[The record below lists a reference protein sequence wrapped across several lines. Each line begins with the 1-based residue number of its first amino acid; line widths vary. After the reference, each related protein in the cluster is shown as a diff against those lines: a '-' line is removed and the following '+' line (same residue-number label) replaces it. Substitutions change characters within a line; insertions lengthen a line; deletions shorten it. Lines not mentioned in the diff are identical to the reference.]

1 MNGFERLKE
10 QIKDPKDLALMQTVN
25 YLLSREDMVDKYLDK
40 DKTVDEMYKYI
51 KEKGMKHAR
60 NGWGFITNEVVY
72 AWAVMYF
79 SLPNAY
85 LKIKTPKTDNKDNNK
100 QKENNNV
107 ISYDVAKKKLEEK
120 KETAQ
125 ISLFGG
131 VINE

>member
-10 QIKDPKDLALMQTVN
+10 QVKDQKNLGLIQVVD
-25 YLLSREDMVDKYLDK
+25 YLLSREDMADKYLDAE
-40 DKTVDEMYKYI
+40 KTLDGMEKYI

-60 NGWGFITNEVVY
+60 NGWGFITNEIVY
-72 AWAVMYF
+72 AWAVIYF

-85 LKIKTPKTDNKDNNK
+85 LKIKATKNENKDNNIK
-100 QKENNNV
+100 ASNNV

-120 KETAQ
+120 KETSQ

-131 VINE
+131 VTDE